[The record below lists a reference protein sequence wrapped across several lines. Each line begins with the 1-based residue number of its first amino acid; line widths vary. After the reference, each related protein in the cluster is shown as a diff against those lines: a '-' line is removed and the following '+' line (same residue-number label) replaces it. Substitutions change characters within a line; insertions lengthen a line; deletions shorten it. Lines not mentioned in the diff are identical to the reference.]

1 MADRRRQS
9 GGEAAAW
16 LAALGGAAL
25 AGALLAVALWGA
37 LGAGDGAPASASPR
51 RTADV
56 APAPLSDPVPTT
68 AAGRPG
74 AAGSDAAGSDAADPA
89 VTSTTAA
96 GAAVLAY
103 QPAVGDCVAVVTGAD
118 GAAAVASVDCAATHL
133 FEVAALVDV
142 SAQFAS
148 RPTDLE
154 WTALLTMRCPDLLRA
169 YVGPTY
175 DPHGRF
181 VLRVSAPTE
190 AEWAAGDRLG
200 ECLVSVG
207 SDSAGRPIPYEG
219 GVRGADQSVQL
230 RPGDCVDLGPLAG
243 MAPTVVGCDEA
254 HELEVLGALD
264 LTGSFEHYPADDE
277 WAGAAAQ
284 CLPALTERF
293 GVDPVAP
300 NGNAL
305 VPSVVRIPIES
316 WLVGRRS
323 TACAVGELD
332 AAGALVERIT
342 ALDS

>member
-1 MADRRRQS
+1 MADRRGQS
-9 GGEAAAW
+9 GGEAATW
-16 LAALGGAAL
+16 FAALGGAAL
-25 AGALLAVALWGA
+25 AGVLLAVALWGA
-37 LGAGDGAPASASPR
+37 LGAGEPARASAGPPR
-51 RTADV
+51 ASGV
-56 APAPLSDPVPTT
+56 APAPPADPGPSTASAPASGAGADPAATPTT
-68 AAGRPG
+68 AP
-74 AAGSDAAGSDAADPA
+74 
-89 VTSTTAA
+89 T
-96 GAAVLAY
+96 AAVLSY
-103 QPAVGDCVAVVTGAD
+103 QPAAGDCVAVVTGAD
-118 GAAAVASVDCAATHL
+118 GAPTVGSVDCAATHL

-142 SAQFAS
+142 SAQFAT

-181 VLRVSAPTE
+181 ALRVSAPTE
-190 AEWAAGDRLG
+190 AEWDAGDRVG

-243 MAPTVVGCDEA
+243 MAATVVGCDEA
-254 HELEVLGALD
+254 HELEVLSPLD
-264 LTGSFEHYPADDE
+264 LTGGFEHYPADAE
-277 WAGAAAQ
+277 WAAAAAQ

-300 NGNAL
+300 SGNAL
-305 VPSVVRIPIES
+305 VPAVVRIPIES

-332 AAGALVERIT
+332 AAGALVERAT
-342 ALDS
+342 ALGG